1 VTHAGTDVEATNHV
15 AEAFRRESGR
25 AVAVLVRALGSI
37 DDAEEAVQ
45 DAFVRALETWPRDG
59 IPPSPAGWIITTA
72 KNRAID
78 VARKEGKR
86 RERHEGSFHLFGTPV
101 EHDPSD
107 WVAAS
112 VDEAIEDDQL
122 RLMFTC
128 CHPALALE
136 VRVALTLRL
145 VAGLDTA
152 QIARAFLVPESTMAQ
167 RLTRAKRKIA
177 DAKIPYRVPSR
188 EELSARLDAVLAVLY
203 LVFNQGYGEPT
214 AEVPALA
221 REAIRL
227 TRNLANL
234 LPGAA
239 DARGLLALMLLTESR
254 RAARFDA
261 DGRVVLLEDQDRSEW
276 DPELIA
282 SGMALMR
289 DLPVS
294 SNPGVYQV
302 QASIA
307 AVHASA
313 STLAGTDWRAIVAL
327 YDTLFALNP
336 TAIVALN
343 RAIAVAEVDG
353 PARALALVE
362 GLPLE
367 RYHLWHATRA
377 NLLDRAGHGEDARA
391 AYAVAA
397 GLAPTHAE
405 RQFLEAKAR
414 NA

>member
-1 VTHAGTDVEATNHV
+1 VTPAGTDAAATRHV

-25 AVAVLVRALGSI
+25 AVAVLVRSLGSI

-78 VARKEGKR
+78 VARKEAKR
-86 RERHEGSFHLFGTPV
+86 RERHEGSFHLFGTPM

-107 WVAAS
+107 RVAAS

-188 EELSARLDAVLAVLY
+188 EELPARLDGVLAVLY

-227 TRNLANL
+227 TRTLADL

-254 RAARFDA
+254 RPARFDSQ
-261 DGRVVLLEDQDRSEW
+261 GRVVLLEHQDRSRW
-276 DPELIA
+276 DAGLIA
-282 SGMALMR
+282 TAWQLLRELPSG
-289 DLPVS
+289 D
-294 SNPGVYQV
+294 PGVYQV

-307 AVHASA
+307 AVHATA
-313 STLAGTDWRAIVAL
+313 PALAQTDWRAIVAL

-377 NLLDRAGHGEDARA
+377 NLLDRAGQGEDARA
-391 AYAVAA
+391 AYAIAA
-397 GLAPTHAE
+397 GLAPTDAE
-405 RQFLEAKAR
+405 RQFLETKAH